1 MVHLDR
7 ITTRTGDDGS
17 TALGDGRRLPKDD
30 ILVQALGAVDEANAV
45 FGCLRQVVDG
55 VEADLILALQQELF
69 DLGADLCCPPG
80 SPVGAM
86 VHRLGK
92 AEITAMEDRIAAAN
106 AGVAAM
112 TSFVLPGGTAAAAW
126 WHRSSD
132 QQRLPAV
139 PQPPQRSLLHP
150 CPSRQRRG
158 RGALD
163 PGLTA
168 AEDPARHLSAGG
180 RGVGKGV
187 NPIGIGA
194 MVGADPPM
202 AESLPDNEL
211 RRSRRSG

>member
-126 WHRSSD
+126 GHAARRGDPAINSACLQYLNRLSD
-132 QQRLPAV
+132 LCFIHARRANGADEVLWIPAS
-139 PQPPQRSLLHP
+139 R
-150 CPSRQRRG
+150 RQRT
-158 RGALD
+158 
-163 PGLTA
+163 P
-168 AEDPARHLSAGG
+168 PA
-180 RGVGKGV
+180 
-187 NPIGIGA
+187 I
-194 MVGADPPM
+194 
-202 AESLPDNEL
+202 
-211 RRSRRSG
+211 